1 MDVRHPLGHSK
12 RQRDDQHHKRH
23 HWRGAPARLRHSL
36 RHDRRTDRQP
46 HLQSRQHLRL
56 PHRMGEHQ
64 HPARRSAGQPMM
76 AAAAILLHGF
86 GARYDLPISLALYL
100 YAAAGV
106 VVISFVLVVLFAG
119 DQVGAKA
126 LQYPRRAVPA
136 LASIAR
142 TPWPRIIGGVI
153 GIAGLLAVV
162 ITGLFGSSNPLY
174 NPAEYLVWIYFW
186 AGLFIFSGI
195 VGNLW
200 YLVNPWAAAYFSFAC
215 LELTTGMANRPLL
228 VAILALVYSAVTLAG
243 MILVGRDEWLEHCEA
258 FTVLFGIVGR
268 FGPIEAERDEA
279 GRITSV
285 FLRPWGVGLLK
296 RSATGW
302 DRVVFVILMLSTLAF
317 DGILATPSW
326 QDFTITLEPIWLPMG
341 AFGFFFVKTL
351 GLVSLSV
358 AFLLVFITFMELVIW
373 LGRRNVNLKATV
385 SAFALTL
392 VPIALVYNAA
402 HNYSYMVV
410 QSQGLIPLLN
420 DPLQKGWHLW
430 PAVAG
435 FTPSLALAQASTVWY
450 AQVVLIVLGH
460 VVAVYLAH
468 LRAGER
474 FRTAQRALLSQYPML
489 VLMVLYTMTSLWIL
503 AQPITR
509 QSG

>member
-1 MDVRHPLGHSK
+1 MIRDLG
-12 RQRDDQHHKRH
+12 
-23 HWRGAPARLRHSL
+23 
-36 RHDRRTDRQP
+36 
-46 HLQSRQHLRL
+46 
-56 PHRMGEHQ
+56 
-64 HPARRSAGQPMM
+64 
-76 AAAAILLHGF
+76 ILLHGF
-86 GARYDLPISLALYL
+86 GQRYDLPISLALYL

-106 VVISFVLVVLFAG
+106 VVISFVLVVLFTG

-126 LQYPRRAVPA
+126 LQYPRRPA
-136 LASIAR
+136 PVLASIAR
-142 TPWPRIIGGVI
+142 TPWPRIAGGVI
-153 GIAGLLAVV
+153 GVIGLLATV

-186 AGLFIFSGI
+186 AGLFIVSGI

-200 YLVNPWAAAYFSFAC
+200 PLVNPWATAYDAATRLVRLRPVFELPNVGVWPAAAAYFSFAC
-215 LELTTGMANRPLL
+215 LELTSGTANRPWL

-243 MILVGRDEWLEHCEA
+243 MILFGRDAWLEHCEG
-258 FTVLFGIVGR
+258 FTVLFSIVGR
-268 FGPIEAERDEA
+268 FSPVEAERDET
-279 GRITSV
+279 GRIAMV
-285 FLRPWGVGLLK
+285 YLRPWGVGLLK
-296 RSATGW
+296 PSPTGW

-326 QDFTITLEPIWLPMG
+326 QDFTIALEPIWLPMG
-341 AFGFFFVKTL
+341 TLGFVFVRTL
-351 GLVSLSV
+351 GLVLLSI
-358 AFLLVFITFMELVIW
+358 AFLLVFITFMELVIY
-373 LGRRNVNLKATV
+373 LGKRSVDLKATV

-402 HNYSYMVV
+402 HNYSYVVV

-430 PAVAG
+430 PAAAG
-435 FTPSLALAQASTVWY
+435 YMPSFALAQASVVWY

-460 VVAVYLAH
+460 VIAVYLAH

-489 VLMVLYTMTSLWIL
+489 LLMVVYTMTSLWIL

-509 QSG
+509 ETG

>member
-1 MDVRHPLGHSK
+1 M
-12 RQRDDQHHKRH
+12 
-23 HWRGAPARLRHSL
+23 PA
-36 RHDRRTDRQP
+36 
-46 HLQSRQHLRL
+46 
-56 PHRMGEHQ
+56 
-64 HPARRSAGQPMM
+64 AG
-76 AAAAILLHGF
+76 ILLHGF

-106 VVISFVLVVLFAG
+106 VVISFVLVVLFTG

-126 LQYPRRAVPA
+126 LQYPRRAVPT

-142 TPWPRIIGGVI
+142 TPWPRIIGGFI
-153 GIAGLLAVV
+153 GIAGLLAIV

-186 AGLFIFSGI
+186 AGLFIVSGL

-200 YLVNPWAAAYFSFAC
+200 YLVNPWAALYDAVTRGSRLTPALKLPNVGVWPAAAAYFSFAC
-215 LELTTGMANRPLL
+215 LELTTGMANRPWLI
-228 VAILALVYSAVTLAG
+228 ATTALVYSAVTLTG
-243 MILVGRDEWLEHCEA
+243 MFLFGRDEWLEHCEG

-268 FGPIEAERDEA
+268 FSPVEAERDET
-279 GRITSV
+279 GRIAMV
-285 FLRPWGVGLLK
+285 YLRPWGVGLLK
-296 RSATGW
+296 PSPTGW

-326 QDFTITLEPIWLPMG
+326 QDFTVALEPIWLPMG
-341 AFGFFFVKTL
+341 GFGFFFLRTL
-351 GLVSLSV
+351 GLVLLSV
-358 AFLLVFITFMELVIW
+358 AFLLVFITFMELVIY
-373 LGRRNVNLKATV
+373 LGRRNVDLKATV

-402 HNYSYMVV
+402 HNYSYVVV

-430 PAVAG
+430 PAVANV
-435 FTPSLALAQASTVWY
+435 TPSFALAQASTVWY

-489 VLMVLYTMTSLWIL
+489 LLMVMYTMTSLWIL

-509 QSG
+509 GA